1 MDRCRPEGAVPF
13 WAILVCA
20 IGVLLQGYTVQPSYA
35 SDHDVRTIT
44 GIVDEVYAGQTPPII
59 MVRSRPGMKDEIVVG
74 AVVKKGANIVRGQQ
88 RIALDRIRAGERVT
102 LVYVKNREGLMV
114 QSITVHTSSP

>member
-1 MDRCRPEGAVPF
+1 
-13 WAILVCA
+13 
-20 IGVLLQGYTVQPSYA
+20 
-35 SDHDVRTIT
+35 
-44 GIVDEVYAGQTPPII
+44 
-59 MVRSRPGMKDEIVVG
+59 MVRSRLGMKDEIVVG